1 MRKKLVIGLLIVL
14 GLGAAAAAAGYWVA
28 MGPNTKS
35 FDEPRGVYVP
45 SGTGLDAVADSLE
58 SRGVLASRSTFTWM
72 ARVTGWGGQIKAGYY
87 RFASG
92 ASNYD
97 ILQKLRRGLQDPVR
111 LTIPPGTRPAVL
123 AAVAGRDMAFDAGDF
138 MAALKDPALA
148 DSLGTDTTHLWAY
161 MLPESYDFYWLT
173 SAEDVVAR
181 IKKEFD
187 RYYERELAVRA
198 DSLNLTKADV
208 VALAGIVEWE
218 TSLPEERPRVAGVY
232 VNRLRIGMKLDAD
245 PTVQSV
251 IQRREGQK
259 RRLLYA
265 DYRIEDPYNTYLRAG
280 LPPGPITNPS
290 KTSLAAAVNPEEH
303 DYFFFVARGD
313 GGHVFSRTI
322 TEHNR
327 AAARYHA
334 LMRQRRAEQ
343 AAAGDAED
351 DGTR

>member
-1 MRKKLVIGLLIVL
+1 MGSLYANDITRMGRTYRVI
-14 GLGAAAAAAGYWVA
+14 A
-28 MGPNTKS
+28 
-35 FDEPRGVYVP
+35 
-45 SGTGLDAVADSLE
+45 
-58 SRGVLASRSTFTWM
+58 
-72 ARVTGWGGQIKAGYY
+72 Q
-87 RFASG
+87 
-92 ASNYD
+92 
-97 ILQKLRRGLQDPVR
+97 
-111 LTIPPGTRPAVL
+111 
-123 AAVAGRDMAFDAGDF
+123 
-138 MAALKDPALA
+138 A
-148 DSLGTDTTHLWAY
+148 DSLG
-161 MLPESYDFYWLT
+161 LT
-173 SAEDVVAR
+173 LHQVITIASIV
-181 IKKEFD
+181 
-187 RYYERELAVRA
+187 EREAVM
-198 DSLNLTKADV
+198 
-208 VALAGIVEWE
+208 
-218 TSLPEERPRVAGVY
+218 PEERSTIASVY
-232 VNRLRIGMKLDAD
+232 YNRIAQGMPLQAD
-245 PTVQSV
+245 PTVQYV